1 MRLGVDKTTCS
12 QDSLVQYERC
22 DACLDALSDDE
33 RASYRRWLLMTL
45 PLRLLLL
52 PPTAAVPSSGEARRK
67 HECHDHRWWHL
78 QYQYQGQYQHAH

>member
-52 PPTAAVPSSGEARRK
+52 PPCLLLARLGASSFTASAMAMERAS
-67 HECHDHRWWHL
+67 
-78 QYQYQGQYQHAH
+78 